1 MSDIEPDP
9 HATFLEYVGIAGAT
23 KECQEAIERLLMS
36 GADLRSA
43 LILTCQ
49 DGANPDHAF
58 FLTIGEHD
66 ELIVKSG
73 FSSGYG
79 GAGPVGLS
87 AVLDLLHWHD
97 VELDEAVVDVALM
110 ARLDASAPTLEDLKT
125 IRTARRV
132 RPTRFWDYIVLG
144 REEHVRE
151 RNPWKH
157 RGLNVPMAII
167 DDRLAE
173 MARDFWRDPDG
184 MLFKGHR
191 LLEETVRD
199 KAGITVEEASKGPS
213 SIYAVAFNGE
223 APRLSWPGISRS
235 EQAGRTNI
243 FVGAVS
249 AYRNV
254 RAHRTDKGSNEDRI
268 CELLL
273 LNQLFRLEAATVRAA
288 PSGQNP

>member
-43 LILTCQ
+43 LILTSQ
-49 DGANPDHAF
+49 GGANPDHAF
-58 FLTIGEHD
+58 LLTAGEHD
-66 ELIVKSG
+66 EVVVKSG

-79 GAGPVGLS
+79 GTGPKGFS
-87 AVLDLLHWHD
+87 AVLDLLHWHG
-97 VELDEAVVDVALM
+97 VELDEALVDADLM
-110 ARLDASAPTLEDLKT
+110 TRLDGSSLTLADRET
-125 IRTARRV
+125 IRRAP
-132 RPTRFWDYIVLG
+132 RPRPQRLWDYLLLD
-144 REEHVRE
+144 REDHVRD

-167 DDRLAE
+167 DDRLAA
-173 MARDFWRDPDG
+173 MARDFWEDPDG
-184 MLFKGHR
+184 LLFKGHR
-191 LLEETVRD
+191 KLEETVRER
-199 KAGITVEEASKGPS
+199 AGITIEEAAKGPS
-213 SIYAVAFNGE
+213 ATYAMAFNGE
-223 APRLSWPGISRS
+223 TPRLSWPGISRS

-254 RAHRTDKGSNEDRI
+254 RAHRTDKGSNEDRL

-273 LNQLFRLEAATVRAA
+273 LNQLFRLEAAAVRTTSADQT
-288 PSGQNP
+288 P